1 MVWNSI
7 FLQENSLDILK
18 MAVNFLI
25 KQSARKV
32 SNIDSTTKN
41 LIQGA
46 ALILSSAS
54 EDKNEKVNTKFFS
67 LKIVLNGGVK
77 EWWPNDEY
85 VGLKIQRSEFERHQA
100 RLVFVPVAVTIPHK
114 NKQKVY
120 IRYKN
125 VQMNGSC
132 SIIISV
138 SIHRPKIR

>member
-41 LIQGA
+41 LLQGA

-77 EWWPNDEY
+77 E
-85 VGLKIQRSEFERHQA
+85 
-100 RLVFVPVAVTIPHK
+100 
-114 NKQKVY
+114 
-120 IRYKN
+120 
-125 VQMNGSC
+125 
-132 SIIISV
+132 
-138 SIHRPKIR
+138 